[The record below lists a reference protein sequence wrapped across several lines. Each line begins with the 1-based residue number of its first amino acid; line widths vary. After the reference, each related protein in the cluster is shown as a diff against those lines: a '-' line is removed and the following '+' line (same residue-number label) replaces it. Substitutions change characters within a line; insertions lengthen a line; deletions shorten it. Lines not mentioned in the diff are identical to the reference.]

1 MQKYDWLTLGVLTDS
16 AFSKTQL
23 VPELWR
29 VLSYELPA
37 VFLHTPLEEK
47 GPWGPLYQLWRVLGK
62 GRHLVQM
69 LLKALLTTHC
79 QHSRWMWHLAGIFIS
94 LSDNR
99 TSQVMMFLRFCQ
111 MALER
116 SKFIKC
122 LVSLSALSL
131 TASMLMIMPFKSI
144 IQEQLSECKFTELDI
159 SLSHN
164 FERLNWAF
172 TWNQTFTLNFPLLS
186 AKVLPSPSSF

>member
-1 MQKYDWLTLGVLTDS
+1 M
-16 AFSKTQL
+16 
-23 VPELWR
+23 
-29 VLSYELPA
+29 LSVRPSSCRSSGWYSPA

-47 GPWGPLYQLWRVLGK
+47 GPWGPFYQLWRVLGK

-79 QHSRWMWHLAGIFIS
+79 QHSRWMWHLAGIFIW
-94 LSDNR
+94 LSDNRKLWNRSKLKCWNR

-122 LVSLSALSL
+122 LVSLFALSL

-172 TWNQTFTLNFPLLS
+172 TWNQTFILNFPLLS

>member
-1 MQKYDWLTLGVLTDS
+1 MLSVRPSSCRSSGGYSLMNC
-16 AFSKTQL
+16 QL
-23 VPELWR
+23 YSCIPSR
-29 VLSYELPA
+29 G
-37 VFLHTPLEEK
+37 K
-47 GPWGPLYQLWRVLGK
+47 GALGPLSS
-62 GRHLVQM
+62 
-69 LLKALLTTHC
+69 ALAGARKRETPSSNVTENAVDNTLTTFKMNVTSC
-79 QHSRWMWHLAGIFIS
+79 GNIYW
-94 LSDNR
+94 NR
-99 TSQVMMFLRFCQ
+99 SKLKCWNRASQVMMFLRFCQ

-159 SLSHN
+159 SLSQN

-172 TWNQTFTLNFPLLS
+172 T
-186 AKVLPSPSSF
+186 